1 MAMRSSRRAMSKTR
15 LLLTIALPLLLAD
28 CATKRVAVERL
39 EPANAPHNVIGSTV
53 RLTLAY
59 NRRGAMGLPA
69 GPYPRWVLA
78 GITILGLLV
87 LARLLR
93 TTPPRAR
100 ARGIGLALLLGGAT
114 GNLLSR
120 LSDPRGVVDFLDIG
134 VAGWRF
140 WTFNVADIGITCGA
154 LLLAWVLWRSGSRA
168 RGARPTA
175 GDAT

>member
-1 MAMRSSRRAMSKTR
+1 VYKTR

-39 EPANAPHNVIGSTV
+39 EPANTPHNVVGPTV

-69 GPYPRWVLA
+69 GPYARWVLA
-78 GITILGLLV
+78 GTTVIGLLV

-100 ARGIGLALLLGGAT
+100 TRGIGLALLIGGAS

-154 LLLAWVLWRSGSRA
+154 LLLGWALWRSDSRA
-168 RGARPTA
+168 PGARVA
-175 GDAT
+175 RGVAT

>member
-1 MAMRSSRRAMSKTR
+1 
-15 LLLTIALPLLLAD
+15 
-28 CATKRVAVERL
+28 
-39 EPANAPHNVIGSTV
+39 
-53 RLTLAY
+53 
-59 NRRGAMGLPA
+59 MGLPA
-69 GPYPRWVLA
+69 GPYARWVLA
-78 GITILGLLV
+78 GTTVIGLLV

-100 ARGIGLALLLGGAT
+100 TRGIGLALLIGGAS

-154 LLLAWVLWRSGSRA
+154 LLLGWALWRSDSRA
-168 RGARPTA
+168 PGARVA
-175 GDAT
+175 RGVAT